1 MKGCLIMADMKTKGI
16 VVSEMPVGENDKR
29 LVMLTKDKGK
39 IVVFARGA
47 RKTTSM
53 LLAGS
58 QIFAY
63 GDYILYKGRSAYT
76 MKQVQL
82 IESFH
87 PIRSDIE
94 LLAYG
99 LYILEFGEFIMEE
112 NSPNVALMKL
122 MLKSLQVLVK
132 GIIAQELIMRIY
144 ELKAMS
150 YIGYAPCVT
159 HCVDCGK
166 TDTLY
171 AFSNQ
176 LGGVLCKSC
185 GTAQKNMIEIKEST
199 IYTLHYILAT
209 PIEQLFTFK
218 VDDVILNELKQVM
231 IRFIGYHLNHTFKSL
246 DFLLQLK

>member
-1 MKGCLIMADMKTKGI
+1 MADIKTKGI

-58 QIFAY
+58 QLFAY
-63 GDYILYKGRSAYT
+63 GDFVLYKGKSAYT
-76 MKQVQL
+76 MKHVQL

-87 PIRSDIE
+87 AIRHEIE

-99 LYILEFGEFIMEE
+99 LYVLEFGEYISEE
-112 NSPNVALMKL
+112 NNPNTALMKL
-122 MLKSLQVLVK
+122 MLKTLQVLVK
-132 GIIAQELIMRIY
+132 GKINQELIMRIF

-150 YIGYAPCVT
+150 YIGYTPCVT
-159 HCVDCGK
+159 HCVECGK
-166 TDTLY
+166 TDMLD

-176 LGGVLCKSC
+176 LGGVLCKTC
-185 GTAQKNMIEIKEST
+185 GVVQKSTVAIREST

-218 VDDVILNELKQVM
+218 VDDGIMDELKRVM
-231 IRFIGYHLNHTFKSL
+231 IRFIGYHLDHEFKSL
-246 DFLLQLK
+246 NFLLKL